1 MTRAAHDWSDARLDD
16 LAAALEP
23 VPAKVAALGEAMEH
37 LGARVDLLQPMPSQ
51 VAVLTAAVER
61 LTDENRTL
69 REELAAMQRQFL
81 QMAWGLIV
89 ALVGA
94 AAALISA
101 LH

>member
-1 MTRAAHDWSDARLDD
+1 MSRAAHDWSDARLDD

-23 VPAKVAALGEAMEH
+23 VPTKVAALAEAVEH
-37 LGARVDLLQPMPSQ
+37 LDGVVDMLQPMPSQ

-69 REELAAMQRQFL
+69 RQEVAGIQRQLL
-81 QMAWGLIV
+81 QMACGLV
-89 ALVGA
+89 AALVGA
-94 AAALISA
+94 AGALVSA